1 MLKLSGQQYNSSEVI
16 CVKIL
21 LGVTFN
27 SRTLIKR
34 THKEMH
40 KILVKAQK
48 QRLIQE

>member
-21 LGVTFN
+21 LGVTLTAEP
-27 SRTLIKR
+27 SLKW